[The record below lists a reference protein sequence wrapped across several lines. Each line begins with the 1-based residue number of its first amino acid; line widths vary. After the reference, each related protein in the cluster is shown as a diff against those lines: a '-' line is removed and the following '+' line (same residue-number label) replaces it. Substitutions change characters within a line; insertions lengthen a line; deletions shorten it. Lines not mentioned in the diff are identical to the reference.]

1 LELTQMHSVA
11 GSQPSHLVH
20 KKPNSKMRQGLL
32 GRQFRFSE
40 FKARLIVYI
49 YAVSG
54 LWQIL
59 ATMATSPPRGNGSTA
74 DEKKCAICENLLP
87 PLINRMDS
95 ALRKPLRPQEQL
107 RNSVL
112 CPPPR
117 RTVLSCGH
125 DYHRHCGQWLA
136 AAGAVASCLRCTPRP
151 PGAAWRQHVSS
162 FGDGKAANEARA
174 ENQLAFD
181 DAACCYVKA
190 AAWVAAC
197 TPASNEDNKCQTL
210 SKSRSAPRTAAGQTS
225 TVAATAPPIDAATN
239 RWDALPPPLAGE
251 LADAVAVLRR
261 LTGEHSGAG
270 GGGTKALER
279 GFAPAQVL
287 LARLWQRAEGV
298 PRVDLRRS
306 LRLLQAAAAQAHS
319 EGQFAL
325 GQLMSEWACRD
336 PQGAVA
342 ISNPAAAVALY
353 AAAASQG
360 HAGAAYQL
368 GYCYEVRL

>member
-1 LELTQMHSVA
+1 
-11 GSQPSHLVH
+11 
-20 KKPNSKMRQGLL
+20 
-32 GRQFRFSE
+32 
-40 FKARLIVYI
+40 
-49 YAVSG
+49 
-54 LWQIL
+54 
-59 ATMATSPPRGNGSTA
+59 MATSLPRGNGPTV
-74 DEKKCAICENLLP
+74 DENKCAICEALLP
-87 PLINRMDS
+87 PVINRVNSDS
-95 ALRKPLRPQEQL
+95 RKPRTPQEQL

-136 AAGAVASCLRCTPRP
+136 AAGVVAPCLRCTPRP

-162 FGDGKAANEARA
+162 LGGGKAANEARA

-181 DAACCYVKA
+181 DAACSYVKA
-190 AAWVAAC
+190 AAWVAAG
-197 TPASNEDNKCQTL
+197 TSLSDED
-210 SKSRSAPRTAAGQTS
+210 SKDQPLPNSRSTPRTASQTS
-225 TVAATAPPIDAATN
+225 TVRAVAPPDETLTN
-239 RWDALPPPLAGE
+239 RWNALPPPLASE

-353 AAAASQG
+353 TAAASQG

-368 GYCYEVRL
+368 GYCYEVRF

>member
-1 LELTQMHSVA
+1 MKKKSAHITATGGRVASTWLSLRLEF
-11 GSQPSHLVH
+11 
-20 KKPNSKMRQGLL
+20 LL
-32 GRQFRFSE
+32 
-40 FKARLIVYI
+40 
-49 YAVSG
+49 
-54 LWQIL
+54 QIL
-59 ATMATSPPRGNGSTA
+59 ATMATSPRGNGHSK
-74 DEKKCAICENLLP
+74 DENTCAICETLLP
-87 PLINRMDS
+87 PVVSIATGAAS
-95 ALRKPLRPQEQL
+95 KSQTPQERL

-125 DYHRHCGQWLA
+125 DYHRHCGQWLT
-136 AAGAVASCLRCTPRP
+136 AAGVAAPCLRCSPRP
-151 PGAAWRQHVSS
+151 PGAAWRQHVASM
-162 FGDGKAANEARA
+162 GGGKATSEARA

-190 AAWVAAC
+190 AAWVAAG
-197 TPASNEDNKCQTL
+197 TL
-210 SKSRSAPRTAAGQTS
+210 CSTQNDTDKIVLGSRNAPPAAGQT
-225 TVAATAPPIDAATN
+225 ATGEGAVAPPIETTAS
-239 RWDALPPPLAGE
+239 RWDALPPPLARE

-270 GGGTKALER
+270 GGGTKALEK

-306 LRLLQAAAAQAHS
+306 LRLLQAAAAQAHP

-342 ISNPAAAVALY
+342 ISNPAAAVALLT
-353 AAAASQG
+353 AAASQG

-368 GYCYEVRL
+368 GYCYEVTVSTTLAFKE